1 MKSLTL
7 HGLDDQL
14 AAQIKRRAK
23 EMSISMNELAKRLLA
38 EGLGIKV
45 PAEPPHR
52 DDFTHFCGSWSKE
65 DTKAFHARVSE
76 TDKVDPEDWK

>member
-1 MKSLTL
+1 MASLTI
-7 HGLDDQL
+7 HAMDEQL

-23 EMSISMNELAKRLLA
+23 ERSISMNELMKQILA

-52 DDFTHFCGSWSKE
+52 ADFAGFCGTWKTDE
-65 DTKAFHARVSE
+65 AKAFEERVAD
-76 TDKVDPEDWK
+76 TQRVDPEDWK